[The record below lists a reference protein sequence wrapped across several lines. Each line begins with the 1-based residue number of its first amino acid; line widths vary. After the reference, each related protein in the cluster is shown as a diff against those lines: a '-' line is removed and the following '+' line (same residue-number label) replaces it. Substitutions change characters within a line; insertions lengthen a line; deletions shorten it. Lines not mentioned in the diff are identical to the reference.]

1 MNTDYY
7 EQILAVN
14 HHLYQIH
21 ETVFESIANI
31 ALKGEMKDW
40 VDADNDSQIF
50 ILRKEIFAQC
60 KDSNIKILVKLLH
73 NIEDALLS
81 IYRLNN
87 SNSAVEK
94 CG

>member
-7 EQILAVN
+7 EQILEAN

-31 ALKGEMKDW
+31 ALRGEMKDW

-60 KDSNIKILVKLLH
+60 KDGNIKILVKLLH
-73 NIEDALLS
+73 NIEDALLN

-87 SNSAVEK
+87 SDSVNEN
-94 CG
+94 GG